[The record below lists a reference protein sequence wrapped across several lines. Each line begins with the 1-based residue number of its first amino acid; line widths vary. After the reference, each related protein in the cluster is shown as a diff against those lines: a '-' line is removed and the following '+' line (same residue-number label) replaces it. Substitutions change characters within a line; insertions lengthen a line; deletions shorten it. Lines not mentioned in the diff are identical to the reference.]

1 MTSKTRLH
9 LQQKTRQGME
19 EIDGVSLA
27 IGGTACTA
35 IGGLIGK
42 LIQARFGRT
51 EIATQPLMVQRQPD
65 LVDKPDCEVRMSK
78 IEKRIEHLE
87 TVTDKK
93 LGEIH
98 EKVNACA
105 TGVSSIQGF
114 IEALKMKGPR

>member
-1 MTSKTRLH
+1 MD
-9 LQQKTRQGME
+9 G
-19 EIDGVSLA
+19 IDGVQIAVGGSALA
-27 IGGTACTA
+27 I
-35 IGGLIGK
+35 IGGIVGK
-42 LIQARFGRT
+42 YIQARFGRT
-51 EIATQPLMVQRQPD
+51 EITPNPIMVQRQPD

-93 LGEIH
+93 LGDIH

-105 TGVSSIQGF
+105 TGVSAIQGF